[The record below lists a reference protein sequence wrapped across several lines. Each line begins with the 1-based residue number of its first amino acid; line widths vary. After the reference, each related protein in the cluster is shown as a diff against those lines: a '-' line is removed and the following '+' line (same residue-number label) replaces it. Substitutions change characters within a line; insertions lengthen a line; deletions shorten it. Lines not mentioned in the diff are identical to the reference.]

1 MERVMPEFL
10 SFSVR
15 QITNVGVSVATLF
28 VLENDYD
35 L

>member
-1 MERVMPEFL
+1 MEKVMSEFL
-10 SFSVR
+10 SFSLR

-28 VLENDYD
+28 VLENDYS